1 MTPPRGVE
9 DAAPYSGNPEALLLS
24 LTSAA
29 ARGLATLR
37 HAHSHNHYIISP
49 LPHTLTAGGICM
61 PRMLPV
67 LLGGDANVYGM
78 ARSFY
83 ECYGVRSL
91 AICRRALPALAH
103 SRLVR
108 VAVQDPAFGQD
119 HVFTATLLGLA
130 AQYPGVPKI
139 LISCADDYTAL
150 LARHADALRG
160 AYRFACPPPA
170 ALHLADK
177 RQFAAACRAAGLRTP
192 QTVTLCPADALP
204 PLPFGWPVIAKPAD
218 QAAYAR
224 CDFPGR
230 RKVYLVQ
237 DAARLRE
244 LLAAAARG
252 GYFGSWLV
260 QEYIPGPDTRL
271 GVVNAYCA
279 ADGSV
284 PWFVQGQ
291 PLLQAAG
298 WHGFANFDLKYDRR
312 GEPVLFELNPRQ
324 GRASYFCDAANAPL
338 AVPPVQDLLYGGP
351 VTPPTLRPAV
361 WYTAPWYA
369 VRRACPNRLALRRAD
384 TLRRRG
390 RGRAHLLA
398 AGEGLRRSVWFAAR
412 QVGYCRKLPGSS
424 GTPTPTP

>member
-1 MTPPRGVE
+1 
-9 DAAPYSGNPEALLLS
+9 
-24 LTSAA
+24 
-29 ARGLATLR
+29 
-37 HAHSHNHYIISP
+37 
-49 LPHTLTAGGICM
+49 M

-91 AICRRALPALAH
+91 AVCRRALPALAH

-130 AQYPGVPKI
+130 EQYPGVPKI

-150 LARHADALRG
+150 LACHADALRG

-284 PWFVQGQ
+284 PWLVQGQ
-291 PLLQAAG
+291 PLLQERTPEGTGNYAAVLVEPSRQDAALLDALRGLLQAAG
-298 WHGFANFDLKYDRR
+298 WHGFANFDLKYDR
-312 GEPVLFELNPRQ
+312 L
-324 GRASYFCDAANAPL
+324 
-338 AVPPVQDLLYGGP
+338 GGP

-412 QVGYCRKLPGSS
+412 QAGYCRKLPGSS
-424 GTPTPTP
+424 RTPTPTP

>member
-29 ARGLATLR
+29 ARGLAALR

-91 AICRRALPALAH
+91 AVCRRALPALAH

-108 VAVQDPAFGQD
+108 VAAQDPAFGQD

-160 AYRFACPPPA
+160 AYCFACPPPA

-244 LLAAAARG
+244 LLSAAARG

-271 GVVNAYCA
+271 KLAVSHDNGIIITRRNTSAELL
-279 ADGSV
+279 SV
-284 PWFVQGQ
+284 MG
-291 PLLQAAG
+291 
-298 WHGFANFDLKYDRR
+298 LK
-312 GEPVLFELNPRQ
+312 VLFC
-324 GRASYFCDAANAPL
+324 GD
-338 AVPPVQDLLYGGP
+338 
-351 VTPPTLRPAV
+351 
-361 WYTAPWYA
+361 
-369 VRRACPNRLALRRAD
+369 
-384 TLRRRG
+384 
-390 RGRAHLLA
+390 
-398 AGEGLRRSVWFAAR
+398 
-412 QVGYCRKLPGSS
+412 
-424 GTPTPTP
+424 

>member
-1 MTPPRGVE
+1 
-9 DAAPYSGNPEALLLS
+9 
-24 LTSAA
+24 
-29 ARGLATLR
+29 
-37 HAHSHNHYIISP
+37 
-49 LPHTLTAGGICM
+49 M

-91 AICRRALPALAH
+91 AVCRRALPALAH

-284 PWFVQGQ
+284 PWLVQGQ
-291 PLLQAAG
+291 PLLQERTPEGTGNYAAVLVEPSRQDAALLDALRGLLQAAG
-298 WHGFANFDLKYDRR
+298 WHGFAKFDLKYARRR
-312 GEPVLFELNPRQ
+312 GRTA
-324 GRASYFCDAANAPL
+324 GRAAGA
-338 AVPPVQDLLYGGP
+338 GP
-351 VTPPTLRPAV
+351 
-361 WYTAPWYA
+361 A
-369 VRRACPNRLALRRAD
+369 VRRAGHAADAAPRRLVHRAVVRRAPRLPEQACPAPCRDFETPRAGDD
-384 TLRRRG
+384 TPAG
-390 RGRAHLLA
+390 GGGGGIPADMVYGSAIKLLPQA
-398 AGEGLRRSVWFAAR
+398 VGGGVLDAPQLPQTSREG
-412 QVGYCRKLPGSS
+412 
-424 GTPTPTP
+424 

>member
-1 MTPPRGVE
+1 
-9 DAAPYSGNPEALLLS
+9 
-24 LTSAA
+24 
-29 ARGLATLR
+29 
-37 HAHSHNHYIISP
+37 
-49 LPHTLTAGGICM
+49 M

-91 AICRRALPALAH
+91 AVCRRALPALAH

-284 PWFVQGQ
+284 PWLVQGQ
-291 PLLQAAG
+291 PLLQERTPEGTGNYAAVLVEPSRQDAALLDALRGLLQAAG

-324 GRASYFCDAANAPL
+324 GRGRTAGRAAGA
-338 AVPPVQDLLYGGP
+338 GP
-351 VTPPTLRPAV
+351 
-361 WYTAPWYA
+361 A
-369 VRRACPNRLALRRAD
+369 VRRAGHAADAAPRRLVHRAVVRRAPR
-384 TLRRRG
+384 LPEQACPAPCRHPAAAWPWPRPSAGSRG
-390 RGRAHLLA
+390 GGIPADMVYGSAIKLLPQA
-398 AGEGLRRSVWFAAR
+398 VGGGVLDAPQLPQTSREG
-412 QVGYCRKLPGSS
+412 
-424 GTPTPTP
+424 

>member
-1 MTPPRGVE
+1 
-9 DAAPYSGNPEALLLS
+9 
-24 LTSAA
+24 
-29 ARGLATLR
+29 
-37 HAHSHNHYIISP
+37 
-49 LPHTLTAGGICM
+49 M

-91 AICRRALPALAH
+91 AVCRRALPALAH

-192 QTVTLCPADALP
+192 QTATLCPADALP

-230 RKVYLVQ
+230 RKDQYLVQ
-237 DAARLRE
+237 DARLRK
-244 LLAAAARG
+244 LLAAAGAG
-252 GYFGSWLV
+252 GYFWQTGSIAG
-260 QEYIPGPDTRL
+260 YIPGPAH
-271 GVVNAYCA
+271 GSVVNAYCA
-279 ADGSV
+279 ADGGV
-284 PWFVQGQ
+284 PWLVGPALCRRTPEHRQLRRRAGGAV
-291 PLLQAAG
+291 PAGRGAAGCPADALQAAG
-298 WHGFANFDLKYDRR
+298 WHGFANFGLKYDRR

-324 GRASYFCDAANAPL
+324 GRASYFCDAADAPL
-338 AVPPVQDLLYGGP
+338 AVPPVQDLLDGGP

-361 WYTAPWYA
+361 WYTAPWCA

-390 RGRAHLLA
+390 RGRVHLLA
-398 AGEGLRRSVWFAAR
+398 AGEGLRRSVWFAVR
-412 QVGYCRKLPGSS
+412 QAGYCRKLPGSS
-424 GTPTPTP
+424 RTPTPTP

>member
-1 MTPPRGVE
+1 
-9 DAAPYSGNPEALLLS
+9 
-24 LTSAA
+24 
-29 ARGLATLR
+29 
-37 HAHSHNHYIISP
+37 
-49 LPHTLTAGGICM
+49 M

-91 AICRRALPALAH
+91 AVCRRALPALAH

-192 QTVTLCPADALP
+192 QTVTLCTADALP

-284 PWFVQGQ
+284 PWLVQGQ
-291 PLLQAAG
+291 PLLQERTPEGTGNYAAVLVEPSRQDAALLDALRG
-298 WHGFANFDLKYDRR
+298 LLQAADWHGFANFELKYDRR

-324 GRASYFCDAANAPL
+324 GRASYFCDAADAPL

-398 AGEGLRRSVWFAAR
+398 AGEGASRRIWFMAR
-412 QVGYCRKLPGSS
+412 QLSYYRKRPGSS
-424 GTPTPTP
+424 RTPTPTP

>member
-1 MTPPRGVE
+1 
-9 DAAPYSGNPEALLLS
+9 
-24 LTSAA
+24 
-29 ARGLATLR
+29 
-37 HAHSHNHYIISP
+37 
-49 LPHTLTAGGICM
+49 M

-91 AICRRALPALAH
+91 AVCRRALPALAH

-204 PLPFGWPVIAKPAD
+204 PD
-218 QAAYAR
+218 
-224 CDFPGR
+224 
-230 RKVYLVQ
+230 RK
-237 DAARLRE
+237 
-244 LLAAAARG
+244 
-252 GYFGSWLV
+252 S
-260 QEYIPGPDTRL
+260 
-271 GVVNAYCA
+271 VV
-279 ADGSV
+279 
-284 PWFVQGQ
+284 
-291 PLLQAAG
+291 
-298 WHGFANFDLKYDRR
+298 
-312 GEPVLFELNPRQ
+312 
-324 GRASYFCDAANAPL
+324 
-338 AVPPVQDLLYGGP
+338 
-351 VTPPTLRPAV
+351 
-361 WYTAPWYA
+361 
-369 VRRACPNRLALRRAD
+369 
-384 TLRRRG
+384 
-390 RGRAHLLA
+390 
-398 AGEGLRRSVWFAAR
+398 
-412 QVGYCRKLPGSS
+412 
-424 GTPTPTP
+424 

>member
-1 MTPPRGVE
+1 
-9 DAAPYSGNPEALLLS
+9 
-24 LTSAA
+24 
-29 ARGLATLR
+29 
-37 HAHSHNHYIISP
+37 
-49 LPHTLTAGGICM
+49 M

-91 AICRRALPALAH
+91 AVCRRALPALAH

-230 RKVYLVQ
+230 RKVYLVR

-284 PWFVQGQ
+284 PWLVQGQ
-291 PLLQAAG
+291 PLLQERTPEGTGNYAAVLVEPSRQDAALLDALRGLLQAAG

-312 GEPVLFELNPRQ
+312 VF
-324 GRASYFCDAANAPL
+324 
-338 AVPPVQDLLYGGP
+338 LL
-351 VTPPTLRPAV
+351 R
-361 WYTAPWYA
+361 
-369 VRRACPNRLALRRAD
+369 
-384 TLRRRG
+384 
-390 RGRAHLLA
+390 
-398 AGEGLRRSVWFAAR
+398 
-412 QVGYCRKLPGSS
+412 
-424 GTPTPTP
+424 

>member
-1 MTPPRGVE
+1 
-9 DAAPYSGNPEALLLS
+9 
-24 LTSAA
+24 
-29 ARGLATLR
+29 
-37 HAHSHNHYIISP
+37 
-49 LPHTLTAGGICM
+49 
-61 PRMLPV
+61 
-67 LLGGDANVYGM
+67 M
-78 ARSFY
+78 A
-83 ECYGVRSL
+83 
-91 AICRRALPALAH
+91 
-103 SRLVR
+103 
-108 VAVQDPAFGQD
+108 
-119 HVFTATLLGLA
+119 
-130 AQYPGVPKI
+130 
-139 LISCADDYTAL
+139 
-150 LARHADALRG
+150 
-160 AYRFACPPPA
+160 
-170 ALHLADK
+170 
-177 RQFAAACRAAGLRTP
+177 
-192 QTVTLCPADALP
+192 LCPADALP

-244 LLAAAARG
+244 RLAAAARG

-284 PWFVQGQ
+284 PWLVQGQ
-291 PLLQAAG
+291 PLLQERTPEGTGNYAAVLVEPSRQDAALLDALRGLLQAAG

-324 GRASYFCDAANAPL
+324 GRASYFCDAADAPL

-412 QVGYCRKLPGSS
+412 QAGYCRKL
-424 GTPTPTP
+424 

>member
-1 MTPPRGVE
+1 
-9 DAAPYSGNPEALLLS
+9 
-24 LTSAA
+24 
-29 ARGLATLR
+29 
-37 HAHSHNHYIISP
+37 
-49 LPHTLTAGGICM
+49 M

-91 AICRRALPALAH
+91 AVCRRALPALAH

-204 PLPFGWPVIAKPAD
+204 PLPFGWPVIAKPVD

-244 LLAAAARG
+244 LLAAAAQG

-284 PWFVQGQ
+284 PWLVQGQ
-291 PLLQAAG
+291 PLLQERTPEGTGNYAAVLVEPSRQDAALLDALRGLLQAAG

-324 GRASYFCDAANAPL
+324 GRASYFCDAADAPL

-369 VRRACPNRLALRRAD
+369 VRRACRNRLALRRA
-384 TLRRRG
+384 G
-390 RGRAHLLA
+390 
-398 AGEGLRRSVWFAAR
+398 F
-412 QVGYCRKLPGSS
+412 
-424 GTPTPTP
+424 